1 MFKSLM
7 FHNCLK
13 LTDVTPLHKKDKKEL
28 KATLSKV
35 FERIMFVQTSA
46 IDADFGKAIELNIPI

>member
-1 MFKSLM
+1 MFP
-7 FHNCLK
+7 NCLK
-13 LTDVTPLHKKDKKEL
+13 LTDVTPLHKKDKEEL